1 MPAQKNQHFV
11 PRCALKAFTLN
22 AEGAAINVFNIK
34 RNRTIQNAPVKGQ
47 CARVY
52 LYGADLTLE
61 NMLVTLE
68 GQYARIATNLA
79 AGRALDDADHEW
91 LYLFAIVQFRRTT
104 RAIEEMREFTEHMA
118 NVVFKNHPEQ
128 RPTDE
133 RTDREMMIES
143 LRLGFELKK
152 YVIDLK
158 PVFFINQTDVQ
169 FVISDN
175 PLVITN
181 RFYLQRLKAR
191 NFGLANS
198 GIILAIP
205 LSPQL
210 CVIWYDRGVYTVP
223 NASGTPFVEITKVAD
238 AAAINEWQ
246 YLRAQDNVYFA
257 RWSDRSYVQEQARNV
272 AARRVEVG
280 SRTAIFVRDDVGLV
294 ESYRRG
300 TAEEEARAKE
310 TLVMASQAHPNP
322 SAWPSQMKFRFKMQ
336 TFSDGSAIGPVRAA
350 EWLRGG

>member
-22 AEGAAINVFNIK
+22 AEGAAINVFNIE
-34 RNRTIQNAPVKGQ
+34 RNRTIQNAAVKGQ

-133 RTDREMMIES
+133 RTDREM
-143 LRLGFELKK
+143 
-152 YVIDLK
+152 
-158 PVFFINQTDVQ
+158 
-169 FVISDN
+169 
-175 PLVITN
+175 
-181 RFYLQRLKAR
+181 
-191 NFGLANS
+191 
-198 GIILAIP
+198 
-205 LSPQL
+205 SPQL

-238 AAAINEWQ
+238 AAAINEWHVAGHDR
-246 YLRAQDNVYFA
+246 RAPLEHCWDFGFI
-257 RWSDRSYVQEQARNV
+257 RNW
-272 AARRVEVG
+272 G
-280 SRTAIFVRDDVGLV
+280 LSRNIGTGL
-294 ESYRRG
+294 
-300 TAEEEARAKE
+300 K
-310 TLVMASQAHPNP
+310 
-322 SAWPSQMKFRFKMQ
+322 
-336 TFSDGSAIGPVRAA
+336 
-350 EWLRGG
+350 